1 MLPRRRAQPPKN
13 PVIDNVDSGCM
24 WEQVCQV
31 SLFGLNGEQTFITAA
46 ISHTFSVLSASAY
59 VSYDI
64 RTRNIIHPFCG
75 TDGLKVCPANLNF
88 QLIDVCEVWVRG
100 VDKPRENNLISKKF
114 SFFHL
119 GRFFLLCNM
128 LSIFAHDQLQSILM
142 FLQRR
147 SQFLVLLLQRPDVPE
162 G

>member
-13 PVIDNVDSGCM
+13 PVIDNVDSGCV
-24 WEQVCQV
+24 WDQVCQV
-31 SLFGLNGEQTFITAA
+31 SLFGLNGKQTFITAA

-75 TDGLKVCPANLNF
+75 TDDFKVCPANLNF

-100 VDKPRENNLISKKF
+100 IDKPRENNFISKRI
-114 SFFHL
+114 SFWSFR
-119 GRFFLLCNM
+119 GLLPT
-128 LSIFAHDQLQSILM
+128 L
-142 FLQRR
+142 
-147 SQFLVLLLQRPDVPE
+147 
-162 G
+162 